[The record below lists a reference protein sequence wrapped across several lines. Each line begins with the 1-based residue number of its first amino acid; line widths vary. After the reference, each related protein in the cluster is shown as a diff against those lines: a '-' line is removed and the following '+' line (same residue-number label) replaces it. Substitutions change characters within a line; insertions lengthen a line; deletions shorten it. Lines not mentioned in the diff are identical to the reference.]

1 MNWHFEE
8 YMRFPFL
15 YDCDTPDFLS
25 FINKFLCVDSCISYD
40 GLTKAVE
47 SIHNMFLVCFCA
59 RHRLFPPSSEYG
71 GAN

>member
-1 MNWHFEE
+1 MKWHFEE

-15 YDCDTPDFLS
+15 YDCGTPDFLS
-25 FINKFLCVDSCISYD
+25 FINKLPCFDSCISYD

-47 SIHNMFLVCFCA
+47 SIHNVFLVCFYT